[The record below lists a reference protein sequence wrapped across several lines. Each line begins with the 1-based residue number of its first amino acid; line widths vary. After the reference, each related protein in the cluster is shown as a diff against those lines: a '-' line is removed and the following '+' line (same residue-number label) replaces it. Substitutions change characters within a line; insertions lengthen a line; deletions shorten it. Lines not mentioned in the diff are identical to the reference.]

1 VKKSVNIGLI
11 GLGVIGTGVAKVL
24 IERNKRVSEQAGCP
38 IVLKKVAEKDLN
50 KKHDVDINP
59 NLLTT
64 NADDILS
71 DADIDIVIEL
81 IGGERPALD
90 FVKKALASG
99 KHVVTANKELI
110 SKHGPELFALA
121 DANKVDILYEASV
134 GGGIPLTNS
143 FKQDLLASNITSIQA
158 IINGTTNYILSN
170 MAKEGIEFN
179 EAVKRAQALGYAEA
193 DPTNDIEGVDAMYKV
208 AILATLA
215 FRTTV
220 TPDDVYLEGI
230 SKVAK
235 RDFEYAK
242 ELGYAIKLMAIA
254 KKENG
259 AIELR
264 VHPTFVPEDLLM
276 AQVNGVFN
284 AVQVEGDLVGRVI
297 FYGQGA
303 GPQPTSSAIV
313 TDVINIAQDIL
324 LGYSR
329 RPKFKLNTAKQIKP
343 MADINTRYYI
353 RINVADTPGV
363 LAQIAKT
370 LGDEQISIASAI
382 QKAVDE
388 KTQSAE
394 LVLMTHFA
402 RESAMQSALA
412 KLESLSAVREVS
424 NFIRVEA

>member
-1 VKKSVNIGLI
+1 M

-24 IERNKRVSEQAGCP
+24 IERNEGVSEQAGCS
-38 IVLKKVAEKDLN
+38 IVLKKVLEKDLN
-50 KKHDVDINP
+50 KKRDVDINP
-59 NLLTT
+59 GLLTT
-64 NADDILS
+64 NVDDILS
-71 DADIDIVIEL
+71 DVDIDIVIEV

-90 FVKKALASG
+90 YVKKALMSG

-121 DANKVDILYEASV
+121 DENKVDILYEASV

-143 FKQDLLASNITSIQA
+143 FKQDLLASSITSIQA
-158 IINGTTNYILSN
+158 IINGTTNYILCN
-170 MAKEGIEFN
+170 MAKEGIEFD

-215 FRTTV
+215 FRTNV
-220 TPDDVYLEGI
+220 TPDDVYREGI
-230 SKVAK
+230 SKLTW
-235 RDFEYAK
+235 RDFQYSQ
-242 ELGYAIKLMAIA
+242 ELGYAIKLLAIA
-254 KKENG
+254 KKDDG
-259 AIELR
+259 AIEVR
-264 VHPTFVPEDLLM
+264 VHPTFVPEELLM

-303 GPQPTSSAIV
+303 GPKPTSSAII
-313 TDVINIAQDIL
+313 TDVINIAQDIN
-324 LGYSR
+324 LGFSR
-329 RPKFKLNTAKQIKP
+329 RPKFSLSRTKKIKP
-343 MADINTRYYI
+343 MSDIDTRYYI
-353 RINVADTPGV
+353 RMSVADTPGV

-370 LGDEQISIASAI
+370 LGDLKISIASAI

-394 LVLMTHFA
+394 IVLMTHPA
-402 RESAMQSALA
+402 RESAMQSAL
-412 KLESLSAVREVS
+412 KQLGNLSTVREVS

>member
-1 VKKSVNIGLI
+1 M

-24 IERNKRVSEQAGCP
+24 IERNEGVSEQAGCP

-50 KKHDVDINP
+50 KKRDVDINP
-59 NLLTT
+59 GLLTT
-64 NADDILS
+64 NADDVLN
-71 DADIDIVIEL
+71 DADIDIVIEV

-121 DANKVDILYEASV
+121 NENNVDILYEASV

-170 MAKEGIEFN
+170 MAKEGIEFD

-193 DPTNDIEGVDAMYKV
+193 DPTNDLEGVDAMYKI
-208 AILATLA
+208 AIMATLA
-215 FRTTV
+215 FRTNV
-220 TPDDVYLEGI
+220 TPDDVYREGI
-230 SKVAK
+230 SKLAW
-235 RDFEYAK
+235 RDFQYAQ
-242 ELGYAIKLMAIA
+242 ELGYAIKLLAIA
-254 KKENG
+254 KKDDG
-259 AIELR
+259 AIEVR
-264 VHPTFVPEDLLM
+264 VHPTFVPQDLLM

-313 TDVINIAQDIL
+313 TDVINIAQDIK
-324 LGYSR
+324 LGFSR
-329 RPKFKLNTAKQIKP
+329 RPKFELSKAKKMKP
-343 MADINTRYYI
+343 MADIYTRYYL
-353 RINVADTPGV
+353 RLSVADQPGV

-370 LGDEQISIASAI
+370 LGDNNISILSAI
-382 QKAVDE
+382 QKEVNDQ
-388 KTQSAE
+388 TQSAE
-394 LVLMTHFA
+394 IVLMTHYA
-402 RESAMQSALA
+402 RESAMQAAL
-412 KLESLSAVREVS
+412 KTLESSSAVREVS

>member
-1 VKKSVNIGLI
+1 VKNSINIGLI

-24 IERNKRVSEQAGCP
+24 LERNERVAEQAGCP

-50 KKHDVDINP
+50 KKRDVDINP
-59 NLLTT
+59 GLLTT
-64 NADDILS
+64 NADEILS
-71 DADIDIVIEL
+71 DGDIDIVIEL

-121 DANKVDILYEASV
+121 DENKVDILFEASV

-170 MAKEGIEFN
+170 MAKEGIEFD
-179 EAVKRAQALGYAEA
+179 EAVKRAQRLGYAEA
-193 DPTNDIEGVDAMYKV
+193 DPTNDLDGVDAMYKI
-208 AILATLA
+208 AIMATLA
-215 FRTTV
+215 FRANV
-220 TPDDVYLEGI
+220 TPDDVYREGI
-230 SKVAK
+230 SKLAW
-235 RDFEYAK
+235 RDFQYAK
-242 ELGYAIKLMAIA
+242 ELGYAIKLLAIA
-254 KKENG
+254 KKDDG
-259 AIELR
+259 AIEVR

-313 TDVINIAQDIL
+313 TDVINIAQDIK
-324 LGYSR
+324 LGFSR
-329 RPKFKLNTAKQIKP
+329 RPKFELSKAKKIKP
-343 MADINTRYYI
+343 MADIETRYYL
-353 RINVADTPGV
+353 RLSVADQPGV

-370 LGDEQISIASAI
+370 LGDNNISILSAI
-382 QKAVDE
+382 QKEVDDQ
-388 KTQSAE
+388 TQSAE
-394 LVLMTHFA
+394 IVLMTHYA
-402 RESAMQSALA
+402 REAAMQAAL
-412 KLESLSAVREVS
+412 KTLESSSAVREVS